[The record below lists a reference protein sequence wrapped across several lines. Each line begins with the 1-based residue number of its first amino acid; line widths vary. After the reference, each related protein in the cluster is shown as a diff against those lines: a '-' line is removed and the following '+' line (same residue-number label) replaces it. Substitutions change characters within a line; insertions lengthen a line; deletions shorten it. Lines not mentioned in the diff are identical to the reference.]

1 MLDEILIDDFEEI
14 ISNKKIRWNILK
26 NKTILIT
33 GANGFIASYIIY
45 FLIFLNQKY
54 NFKIKII
61 LIGRNK
67 KKLNKK
73 FINKNTKKNFILIEQ
88 DVCINISIK
97 EKIDFIMHLASI
109 ASPKIFYKKPI
120 ETILPN
126 VIGTNELL
134 KLSIKKKVKS
144 FLFFSSGE
152 IYGNHNKILKENTI
166 NNLNHLAERASYSE
180 SKRMGEV
187 LCYSYFKQKKIPVK
201 IIRLFHTYGPC
212 MNLNDGRVM
221 MDFVNNIVNQKN
233 ILIKGTGNQKRSFCY
248 ISDAVIGIFLVLTNG
263 QNGEAYNLGNPK
275 ELLSIKKLANLLSK
289 YNNKISVKIN
299 PKLNSHKKKAPYQTV
314 VPEIKKISRLGFS
327 PKINVKKGFKKTI
340 NYFKSIL

>member
-1 MLDEILIDDFEEI
+1 MLDKILLDDFEEI
-14 ISNKKIRWNILK
+14 FNNKKIKWKVLK

-73 FINKNTKKNFILIEQ
+73 FINKNTKKKFILIEQ
-88 DVCINISIK
+88 DVCRNISIK

-109 ASPKIFYKKPI
+109 ASPKIFFKKPI

-166 NNLNHLAERASYSE
+166 NNLNHLTERASYSE

-248 ISDAVIGIFLVLTNG
+248 ISDAVIGIFLLLING

-327 PKINVKKGFKKTI
+327 PKINVKKGFKK
-340 NYFKSIL
+340 NY

>member
-1 MLDEILIDDFEEI
+1 MLDKILLDDFEEI
-14 ISNKKIRWNILK
+14 FNNRKIKWKVLK

-61 LIGRNK
+61 LVGRNK

-88 DVCINISIK
+88 DVCRNISIK

-134 KLSIKKKVKS
+134 KLSVKKKVKS

-166 NNLNHLAERASYSE
+166 NNLNHLTERASYSE

-299 PKLNSHKKKAPYQTV
+299 PKINSHKKKAPYQTV

>member
-1 MLDEILIDDFEEI
+1 MLDKILLDDFEEI
-14 ISNKKIRWNILK
+14 FNNKKIKWKVLK

-54 NFKIKII
+54 NFRIKII

-88 DVCINISIK
+88 DVCRNISIK

-109 ASPKIFYKKPI
+109 ASPKIFFKKPI

-166 NNLNHLAERASYSE
+166 NNLNHLTERASYSE

-201 IIRLFHTYGPC
+201 IIRLFHTDGPC

-289 YNNKISVKIN
+289 YNKKISVKLN
-299 PKLNSHKKKAPYQTV
+299 SKLNSHKKKAPYQTV

-340 NYFKSIL
+340 NYFKPIL

>member
-1 MLDEILIDDFEEI
+1 MLDKILLDDFEEI
-14 ISNKKIRWNILK
+14 FNNRKIKWKVLK

-73 FINKNTKKNFILIEQ
+73 FINKNTKKKFILIEQ
-88 DVCINISIK
+88 DVCRNISIK

-166 NNLNHLAERASYSE
+166 NNLNHLTERASYSE

-248 ISDAVIGIFLVLTNG
+248 ISDAVIGIFLLLING

>member
-1 MLDEILIDDFEEI
+1 MLDKILLDDFEEI
-14 ISNKKIRWNILK
+14 FNNKKIKWKVLK

-73 FINKNTKKNFILIEQ
+73 FINKNTKKKFILIEQ
-88 DVCINISIK
+88 DVCRNISIK

-109 ASPKIFYKKPI
+109 ASPKIFFKKPI

-166 NNLNHLAERASYSE
+166 NNLNHLTERASYSE

-248 ISDAVIGIFLVLTNG
+248 ISDAVIGIFLLLING

>member
-1 MLDEILIDDFEEI
+1 MLDKILLDDFEEI
-14 ISNKKIRWNILK
+14 FNNKKIKWKVLK

-61 LIGRNK
+61 LVGRNK

-88 DVCINISIK
+88 DVCRNISIK
-97 EKIDFIMHLASI
+97 EKIDFIMNLASI

-126 VIGTNELL
+126 VIETNELL

-166 NNLNHLAERASYSE
+166 NNLNHLTERAPYSE

-233 ILIKGTGNQKRSFCY
+233 IY
-248 ISDAVIGIFLVLTNG
+248 
-263 QNGEAYNLGNPK
+263 Y
-275 ELLSIKKLANLLSK
+275 
-289 YNNKISVKIN
+289 
-299 PKLNSHKKKAPYQTV
+299 
-314 VPEIKKISRLGFS
+314 
-327 PKINVKKGFKKTI
+327 
-340 NYFKSIL
+340 